1 MSGREDKKDNDLF
14 FVCSLIEYI
23 ARKTKNTK
31 ADVVSAIGKNKL
43 MQILKLA
50 DVYHSENIAKISEE
64 LVRDYNIKPG
74 HFDNLSN
81 CLYSVPTHWDIGKV
95 YKRLLLE
102 IEKETGANIIDLLA
116 NVFSSPIAQKID
128 DFNSSMYYE
137 SPEYIYESYKQ
148 GKPCED

>member
-50 DVYHSENIAKISEE
+50 DVYHSENIAKLSEE

-102 IEKETGANIIDLLA
+102 IEKETGADIIDLLA
-116 NVFSSPIAQKID
+116 DVFNSPIAQKID

-148 GKPCED
+148 GKPCEE